1 MENDGGRPRMPKPTT
16 TTISH
21 VLHTSCTRLL
31 ALWQVFSEDVPYV
44 LHEQPESLVQYFQC
58 DIKIP
63 ARLRSWPWP
72 PHISA
77 TSKFSSGVLE
87 LEC

>member
-44 LHEQPESLVQYFQC
+44 LHEQPESLVQYFQ
-58 DIKIP
+58 
-63 ARLRSWPWP
+63 
-72 PHISA
+72 
-77 TSKFSSGVLE
+77 
-87 LEC
+87 